1 MTKSGIVTKLSEQ
14 ATTTTTGHDMN
25 NLTPEEV
32 LAIMK
37 AVSTKESKEARS
49 AIENDSQVEVN
60 TLVRVKGILKRG
72 QAFDSKGTSRIPWK
86 VAIALLLKRSGVTGP
101 GSIEVLTEAIRDA
114 VAMDTKARDKLLEED
129 GIGDALQIVNKELC
143 EKLPPIHKDG
153 NISFTAQVVEAVRQ
167 PTLVTDEEDSNNESG
182 TEAAK

>member
-1 MTKSGIVTKLSEQ
+1 
-14 ATTTTTGHDMN
+14 
-25 NLTPEEV
+25 
-32 LAIMK
+32 
-37 AVSTKESKEARS
+37 
-49 AIENDSQVEVN
+49 
-60 TLVRVKGILKRG
+60 
-72 QAFDSKGTSRIPWK
+72 
-86 VAIALLLKRSGVTGP
+86 
-101 GSIEVLTEAIRDA
+101 VLTEAIRDA